1 MLLKNLTGPEREN
14 LENINKLR
22 ATKNKRPIQF
32 DKMPKQE
39 VLTHLYGWDNPNI
52 DINKQLTPKEKE
64 LIKKEG
70 YQIDQSLKNNVDF
83 LKKIRGMRKNPNKK

>member
-1 MLLKNLTGPEREN
+1 MLLKNLTGAEREN

-52 DINKQLTPKEKE
+52 DINEQ
-64 LIKKEG
+64 
-70 YQIDQSLKNNVDF
+70 LKNNVDF
-83 LKKIRGMRKNPNKK
+83 LKKIRGKRKNPNKK